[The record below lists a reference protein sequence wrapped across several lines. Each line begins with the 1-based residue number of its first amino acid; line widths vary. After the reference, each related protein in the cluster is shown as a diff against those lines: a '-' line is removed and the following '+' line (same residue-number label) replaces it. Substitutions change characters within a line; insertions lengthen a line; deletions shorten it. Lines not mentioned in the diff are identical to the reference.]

1 MNPPVFLRVHG
12 MLLVVSLVLLAASL
26 VSVAQGRILL
36 PGESGRAAG
45 PVTVVLADG
54 WELPDLEVTWYP
66 DEGVLVAERQD
77 GARRTWRP
85 EDLAGLRD
93 AGGRDVTA
101 EVLPTWALERLGG
114 TMPPSAPPASP
125 GPPPLPA
132 PPPQPEPAPRAW
144 DGTRPIALA
153 SALADDQAPLDPRVI
168 FGLELGYSAPHDQH
182 FGGADGG
189 VGFEGVLRAQIAGPI
204 YLTGGYLYQTLKNS
218 GGVYAAPCPEDAMD
232 CWGVVQDLGDAKIYG
247 PWMGLSLV
255 SAAESPHP
263 VRFYLEGG
271 VGRFELEGLPVWGW
285 ETAYVGYRLGTGFL
299 IPVGEHGALDL
310 GVRALHMPT
319 LDMGWDPEGSHT
331 MLGLRAGISLLGF

>member
-1 MNPPVFLRVHG
+1 MNSPVFRRARG
-12 MLLVVSLVLLAASL
+12 MMLVVSMVVLSTSL
-26 VSVAQGRILL
+26 VTVAQGRILL
-36 PGESGRAAG
+36 PVQSGGSGG

-66 DEGVLVAERQD
+66 DEGVLVAQRQD
-77 GARRTWRP
+77 GARRTLRP

-93 AGGRDVTA
+93 ASGRDITA

-114 TMPPSAPPASP
+114 ARPSSAPHTPRAP
-125 GPPPLPA
+125 HPA
-132 PPPQPEPAPRAW
+132 PAPAPVPQPAPRSW
-144 DGTRPIALA
+144 DGTRPAVPG
-153 SALADDQAPLDPRVI
+153 DPPPVDQGPLDPRVI

-189 VGFEGVLRAQIAGPI
+189 VGFEGVLRTQIAGPI
-204 YLTGGYLYQTLKNS
+204 YLVGGYLYQTLKNA
-218 GGVYAAPCPEDAMD
+218 GGAFAAPCPEDAWD
-232 CWGVVQDLGDAKIYG
+232 CWGVITGPDEAKIYG

-255 SAAESPHP
+255 SAAESPRP
-263 VRFYLEGG
+263 VRFYLEAG
-271 VGRFELEGLPVWGW
+271 VGRFEVEGLPVWSW

-319 LDMGWDPEGSHT
+319 LDTGWDPEGSHT
-331 MLGLRAGISLLGF
+331 MLGLRAGVSLLGF